1 MKKVYCIAIILFAF
15 KIGFAQDF
23 IVLKTGEEIKSKVTE
38 ITSNE
43 IKYKK
48 FDNLEGPAYSVN
60 KSTVFMIKY
69 KNGTKDIINPINEK
83 QKDVSKENNSNVT
96 DSKYK
101 TKRKPVLSCV
111 YSVLYPGIGQFYNKE
126 YGKGALFMG
135 VYTLEWVVFLVLPLD
150 YVEYTSSYYGTTGY
164 YELSGEHYGVLVVQG
179 IIFLCS
185 AIDAPLSSA
194 KINRKYG
201 FTSNNIFENKKFGLN
216 IEPHTNFALINQKQY
231 PVFGAKL
238 TMNIK

>member
-15 KIGFAQDF
+15 KIVIAQDF

-126 YGKGALFMG
+126 YGKGAVFMTA
-135 VYTLEWVVFLVLPLD
+135 YTLGWVLFLVTPLD
-150 YVEYTSSYYGTTGY
+150 YYEYNGVVYGDLTTD
-164 YELSGEHYGVLVVQG
+164 HYIYMALAGFQFVLT
-179 IIFLCS
+179 
-185 AIDAPLSSA
+185 AIDAPLSSV
-194 KINRKYG
+194 KINKKYG
-201 FTSNNIFENKKFGLN
+201 LTSNNVFE
-216 IEPHTNFALINQKQY
+216 
-231 PVFGAKL
+231 
-238 TMNIK
+238 IKNSD